1 MNSLNRPFHINSVNV
16 CQGGSGVEVWEEQQ
30 RLGIA
35 DAMEERRL
43 AMGAGRALGVGRS
56 SRVNPPGIQT
66 LPRGR
71 GHNPHHRSVAS
82 HDKIT

>member
-1 MNSLNRPFHINSVNV
+1 M
-16 CQGGSGVEVWEEQQ
+16 EVWDEQQ
-30 RLGIA
+30 RLGGA

-43 AMGAGRALGVGRS
+43 AMGAGRAHGVGRS

-71 GHNPHHRSVAS
+71 GHNPPHRSVFS
-82 HDKIT
+82 HNDEMT